1 MSIYFIN
8 IIKDIFATLLL
19 TTYSMF
25 GGSIEEKQVSVVNEE
40 NRNYFTIVT
49 TIDTHEDTIK
59 YNSKLPSNKRNVIVE
74 GVDGVSYVDIDGTTK
89 VLKERVDGII
99 EQGTGHYG
107 EYSGITTGYGADC
120 IGCSGTVA
128 CRTREGKNHNLIND
142 GIYYKDQQYGDVRIV
157 AADNSLFSCGTIIEV
172 NNGRQKPF
180 LAIVLDTGID
190 MRRAW
195 RNQGVVHLDV
205 AFKHESDPGTYDVTV
220 KNNGAK
226 FSVQR
231 WGW

>member
-1 MSIYFIN
+1 MSIYFI
-8 IIKDIFATLLL
+8 DILRSMFATFIL
-19 TTYSMF
+19 TTVSLF
-25 GGSIEEKQVSVVNEE
+25 GGNVNESKVSIVNEE
-40 NRNYFTIVT
+40 NKNYFTIVT
-49 TIDTHEDTIK
+49 TIDNHEDTVK
-59 YNSKLPSNKRNVIVE
+59 YNAKMPSNKRNVIVE
-74 GVDGVSYVDIDGTTK
+74 GVDGISYVDSDGTVK

-99 EQGTGHYG
+99 EQGTGPYG

-128 CRTREGKNHNLIND
+128 CRTREGKNFNLVND
-142 GIYYKDQQYGDVRIV
+142 GIYYKDQQYGNVRIV
-157 AADNSLFSCGTIIEV
+157 AADHSLFECGTIIEV

-195 RNQGVVHLDV
+195 RNNGVVHLDI
-205 AFKHESDPGTYDVTV
+205 AFKSESDPGTYDVTV
-220 KNNGAK
+220 KNNGAQ

>member
-74 GVDGVSYVDIDGTTK
+74 GVDGVSYVDVDGTTK

-99 EQGTGHYG
+99 EQGTGPYG

-128 CRTREGKNHNLIND
+128 CRTREGKNHNLI
-142 GIYYKDQQYGDVRIV
+142 K
-157 AADNSLFSCGTIIEV
+157 
-172 NNGRQKPF
+172 
-180 LAIVLDTGID
+180 
-190 MRRAW
+190 
-195 RNQGVVHLDV
+195 
-205 AFKHESDPGTYDVTV
+205 
-220 KNNGAK
+220 
-226 FSVQR
+226 
-231 WGW
+231 